1 MPAIKIADLEVG
13 QSRVQLRASRDG
25 KSQTIVLA
33 HRLATQPGTRPLL
46 TGRTAVNEL
55 LAVLEGRA
63 KVLHRDEGDRQHYLI
78 SFDPFEKKCSSL
90 SRLPTA
96 PAASSSKGLISE
108 LRLSRRRV
116 PILPTAS

>member
-78 SFDPFEKKCSSL
+78 SFDPFEMVKVPC
-90 SRLPTA
+90 PA
-96 PAASSSKGLISE
+96 PPLTVAIHRCTVCGYE
-108 LRLSRRRV
+108 G
-116 PILPTAS
+116 